1 MQGIT
6 RKRLSFLISYA
17 SQSNVFGR
25 PDIHLISSQELDDL
39 DYLDGVD
46 PEDFSFH
53 PNLENLVESN
63 NWKWVDDALGIVP
76 HCLGQSATFLENN
89 LIKLLTNS
97 TQPLQVCWK
106 DAIWCR
112 RGLSRQPW
120 QPLIRNSL
128 EKWQWC
134 ILFEILSE
142 IVWNNWYFR
151 LPEKFYPWS
160 MRCCVLCAPRSIRKQ
175 LKTMQESCF
184 SEFLTWPNWLSKPVA
199 K

>member
-1 MQGIT
+1 MMQGIT

-97 TQPLQVCWK
+97 TQPLQVC
-106 DAIWCR
+106 
-112 RGLSRQPW
+112 
-120 QPLIRNSL
+120 
-128 EKWQWC
+128 
-134 ILFEILSE
+134 
-142 IVWNNWYFR
+142 
-151 LPEKFYPWS
+151 
-160 MRCCVLCAPRSIRKQ
+160 
-175 LKTMQESCF
+175 
-184 SEFLTWPNWLSKPVA
+184 
-199 K
+199 